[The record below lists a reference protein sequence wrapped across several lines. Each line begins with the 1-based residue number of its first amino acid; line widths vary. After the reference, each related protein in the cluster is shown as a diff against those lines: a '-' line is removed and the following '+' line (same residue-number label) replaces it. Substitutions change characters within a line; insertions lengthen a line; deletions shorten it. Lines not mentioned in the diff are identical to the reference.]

1 MHVDFYLYLITDRHQ
16 THGSDLSAVIEQVL
30 QGGVKAIQLREKD
43 LPTNAFRRLAAEL
56 RRITELYGARLL
68 INGRADIA
76 RDVCADGL
84 HLPEGADSIAA
95 ARQIIGPERLIGMSC
110 HSLNAA
116 RAAEAAGADYITFGP
131 VFPTP
136 SKAVYGSPV
145 GLQLLAEAAATLNI
159 PVFALGG
166 INKSNI
172 LQALKTG
179 ARGVGLIS
187 AILAADQPREA
198 AADIVEILSSHPPF

>member
-1 MHVDFYLYLITDRHQ
+1 MRVDFSLYLITDRHQ
-16 THGSDLSAVIEQVL
+16 THSRDLSAVIEQAL
-30 QGGVKAIQLREKD
+30 QGGVQAIQLREKD
-43 LPTNAFRRLAAEL
+43 LPTDAFCQLAMEL
-56 RRITELYGARLL
+56 RQITERYGAKLL

-76 RDVCADGL
+76 RDVRADGL

-95 ARQIIGPERLIGMSC
+95 ARHLIGPERLIGMSC

-116 RAAEAAGADYITFGP
+116 RAAEAAGADFITFGP
-131 VFPTP
+131 VFSTP

-145 GLQLLAEAAATLNI
+145 GLQPLAEAAATLDI

-166 INKSNI
+166 INRSNI
-172 LQALKTG
+172 LQALETG
-179 ARGVGLIS
+179 ARGAALIS

-198 AADIVEILSSHPPF
+198 AADIVEILSNRRPF